1 MPTIRCQAR
10 TRLSATFRCINSYLL
25 HTAAGAAPFITD
37 HLLAPVDVTVKQL
50 GILPFQVLQKPSLS
64 SFQLPSPLAPP
75 LPTGVRVTL
84 PSGVKTILNFT
95 PPDGVVEV
103 KVSPVKKVDWIS
115 AGVSLAAAGAAA
127 AAGTAYLAIP
137 ATIPAIDARIAITRI
152 GR

>member
-10 TRLSATFRCINSYLL
+10 IRPSATCRCTNSYLL
-25 HTAAGAAPFITD
+25 HTATGAAPFITD
-37 HLLAPVDVTVKQL
+37 HLLAPPAMTMKQF

-84 PSGVKTILNFT
+84 PSGVNTILNFT

-103 KVSPVKKVDWIS
+103 KASPVKKVDWIS
-115 AGVSLAAAGAAA
+115 CGVSLVIAGAAGAATA
-127 AAGTAYLAIP
+127 AS
-137 ATIPAIDARIAITRI
+137 
-152 GR
+152 